1 MEHLLLPGSPVVF
14 LLAWFGWRIA
24 AKAGYS
30 GFWGLTAIIPPIG
43 LVALWVLA
51 AQKDWPRDR
60 RSGRGGGQGRS
71 RDETTGRAGTATTPA
86 PRQPSDITIRRP
98 GGPVA
103 RSD

>member
-1 MEHLLLPGSPVVF
+1 MEYLFLPGSPVIFV
-14 LLAWFGWRIA
+14 LAWFGWRIA

-51 AQKDWPRDR
+51 AQKDWPR
-60 RSGRGGGQGRS
+60 QNQTS
-71 RDETTGRAGTATTPA
+71 RDSGDSAGARQRATTTTPA
-86 PRQPSDITIRRP
+86 TRAPADITIRRP
-98 GGPVA
+98 GGPVV

>member
-14 LLAWFGWRIA
+14 ILAWFGWRIA
-24 AKAGYS
+24 SKAGYS

-60 RSGRGGGQGRS
+60 LPKQGRGGPRRS
-71 RDETTGRAGTATTPA
+71 ARGATPTAPA
-86 PRQPSDITIRRP
+86 TREPGEITIRRP

>member
-14 LLAWFGWRIA
+14 ILAWFGWRIA

-43 LVALWVLA
+43 LLALWVLA

-60 RSGRGGGQGRS
+60 QPGKGDGPGRATGRNA
-71 RDETTGRAGTATTPA
+71 GRAGTATTPA
-86 PRQPSDITIRRP
+86 TRQPSDITIRRP
-98 GGPVA
+98 GGPVVP
-103 RSD
+103 SD